1 MGNEIGWELYRTFLA
16 VLEEGSLSGAARA
29 LGLTQPTVGRHIAA
43 LEEALPAALFTRS
56 PQGLIPTD
64 TALALKP
71 YAQSLRS
78 TAAALARVAGE
89 DGGGVRGTVR
99 VTASDVIGIEVLPPV
114 LAALR
119 AAHPRLQVELV
130 LTDRVQD
137 LLQHEA
143 DIAVRMAR
151 PRQEQLVAQRAGTVE
166 IGLHASSAYL
176 QRAGVPRA
184 LAALQDHAL
193 IGFDQ
198 ETAFVRGASKGF
210 EVWQRDAFALRADSN
225 VAQLALIRAGGGI
238 GLCQVPLAQRAPPLT
253 RVLPGV
259 AALALE
265 VWITMHG
272 DLRASPRCRVVFDAL
287 VQALQA
293 HCSAT

>member
-1 MGNEIGWELYRTFLA
+1 M
-16 VLEEGSLSGAARA
+16 
-29 LGLTQPTVGRHIAA
+29 

-56 PQGLIPTD
+56 PQGLIPTG

-89 DGGGVRGTVR
+89 GGDGGDGVRGTVR
-99 VTASDVIGIEVLPPV
+99 VTASDVMGVEVLPPV
-114 LAALR
+114 FAALR
-119 AAHPRLQVELV
+119 TAHPHLQVELV

-137 LLQHEA
+137 LLRHEA

-166 IGLHASSAYL
+166 IGLHASHAYL
-176 QRAGVPRA
+176 QRAGVPA
-184 LAALQDHAL
+184 TLAALADHAL

-225 VAQLALIRAGGGI
+225 VAQLALIRAGAGI

-287 VQALQA
+287 VHALQA
-293 HCSAT
+293 HCNRLQAV